1 MYIYNMEKHI
11 QHANNLLADINKET
25 CFECTKNN
33 GNIRLAILICK
44 ANLDTLK
51 RHNNI
56 HGLTNQYDT
65 LEQVIQWTAVK
76 EYLKGLL

>member
-1 MYIYNMEKHI
+1 MEKHI
-11 QHANNLLADINKET
+11 LHANNLLADINKET
-25 CFECTKNN
+25 CTVCSKDK
-33 GNIRLAILICK
+33 GNIKLAILTCK

-65 LEQVIQWTAVK
+65 LEQVIQWNNVK
-76 EYLKGLL
+76 EYLKSLL